1 MKYFRIG
8 ISLLCILSIC
18 LSAVFFVKSKMQD
31 KTYPVITIDE
41 QIIDVSINVTDEGLL
56 KGVTAYD
63 KKDGDITSKIYIES
77 ISKFVEHGIYIAT
90 VLVHYQG
97 TLTRILTGNVTLL
110 ALLEPV
116 GCLRTQTWS
125 FCMAQQ

>member
-8 ISLLCILSIC
+8 ISLLCVLSIC
-18 LSAVFFVKSKMQD
+18 LSAVFFVKAKLQD

-77 ISKFVEHGIYIAT
+77 ISKFVADSYPQTKILEIDRDRRGYDVKLSSHIELKFDGQFQLVGIDD
-90 VLVHYQG
+90 
-97 TLTRILTGNVTLL
+97 
-110 ALLEPV
+110 
-116 GCLRTQTWS
+116 
-125 FCMAQQ
+125 